1 MMPQGQSFNQGHTPF
16 LHHHHHHLCRP
27 VLMSTVVDE
36 VEVEDE
42 VEYKGNTVMSLQQ
55 LLPDTAELSC
65 MKAENSTS

>member
-1 MMPQGQSFNQGHTPF
+1 MNIEA
-16 LHHHHHHLCRP
+16 RN
-27 VLMSTVVDE
+27 
-36 VEVEDE
+36 VEDE